1 MREYLDCGV
10 LIVPAFEKR
19 IRAFIETVNVNTQK
33 LNLYPVSLTED
44 GCSADAFSVQE
55 QFQESYPDPSVLSN
69 LSQRLQRFDFIL
81 LPVSQDSLVWSR
93 MLLQQTHTSLLPP
106 VVALTREIHPV
117 AMYDLVC
124 LGVADFAF
132 EPDNIEELR
141 VRLLMIMRH
150 ANEKQL
156 LDGLMPPLL
165 QDKIRGDTHRIIN
178 SAKSASK
185 SITPVFGAETCCKE
199 LANQAKSYKEAKSVV
214 VAHFEQFYIT
224 NALFRCGGN
233 IAMAARAS
241 EKHRR
246 AFWALMQKHGI
257 KADSFKDMV

>member
-1 MREYLDCGV
+1 MRECLDCGV
-10 LIVPAFEKR
+10 LIVPAFEKK
-19 IRAFIETVNVNTQK
+19 IRAFIDMVNVNTRK

-44 GCSADAFSVQE
+44 ECASDVFSVQE
-55 QFQESYPDPSVLSN
+55 PFQETYPAPSVLSN

-81 LPVSQDSLVWSR
+81 LPVSRDSLVWSR
-93 MLLQQTHTSLLPP
+93 MLLQQTHISLLPP

-150 ANEKQL
+150 AHEKQL

-165 QDKIRGDTHRIIN
+165 QDEACVNTHRIID
-178 SAKSASK
+178 SVKPASK
-185 SITPVFGAETCCKE
+185 SLKPVFDAGTCCKE
-199 LANQAKSYKEAKSVV
+199 LANRGKSYKEAKSAV

-241 EKHRR
+241 DKHRR

-257 KADSFKDMV
+257 KADAFKDML